1 MIHSTHRAHMGRI
14 IEHRPR
20 WESRPHRLHPGRR
33 EHIYGPIEPMETYEP
48 WPLWLK
54 LFLAPF
60 VVGAVMIWMGG

>member
-1 MIHSTHRAHMGRI
+1 MIHSTHRAHMGRT
-14 IEHRPR
+14 IERKPR
-20 WESRPHRLHPGRR
+20 FESRPYRPSPGRR
-33 EHIYGPIEPMETYEP
+33 AHIYGNLQPMDEPQE